1 MRTIDERTKSV
12 NPSASRGGQRAL
24 VALCLCMSLLGAD
37 CRAVAA
43 TANATRIGEETVRI
57 QGPVAG
63 LRLGLRHAS
72 RADDPRAS
80 DKIVLLLPGAAVP
93 VSGNPDYPFTPGR
106 SMMTALAETG
116 LDVWALDYYGY
127 GESDRYPQMEKPA
140 DTAILGRAA
149 DCARQVE
156 SAVRFLRQKRSVTRV
171 MLIGDSAGT
180 MVAGVFATQRPELV
194 SRLIL
199 FGPVTPFTAGPA
211 SGQGLPAYALMTPR
225 DLWDQFASWSE
236 EAGPPRVLDARSYEA
251 WAREY
256 LRSDSSSGTR
266 TPPSVRMPNGFQHDT
281 AEVAAGR
288 FVYDPG
294 QIKAPTLLVMG
305 ESDQIATFQGAQWLL
320 RALHQAASR
329 ELLVIGHGSH
339 TIQFE
344 SERTQ
349 LYRAMGEFLNRLD
362 SPQSVSAPSK

>member
-1 MRTIDERTKSV
+1 MHTIDK
-12 NPSASRGGQRAL
+12 RAWG
-24 VALCLCMSLLGAD
+24 ALCVSASLLGGID
-37 CRAVAA
+37 SCGAVAA
-43 TANATRIGEETVRI
+43 TASGTRISEETVHI

-63 LRLGLRHAS
+63 LHLGLRHAS
-72 RADDPRAS
+72 RADSPRAAG
-80 DKIVLLLPGAAVP
+80 KVVLLLPGAAVP

-106 SMMTALAETG
+106 SLMTALAETG

-127 GESDRYPQMEKPA
+127 GESDRYPQMQQPA
-140 DTAILGRAA
+140 DTAVLGRAD

-156 SAVRFLRQKRSVTRV
+156 AAVAFLQQKRGVARI

-180 MVAGVFATQRPELV
+180 MVAGVFAAQHPDMV

-199 FGPVTPFTAGPA
+199 FGPVTPFTSGPA
-211 SGQGLPAYALMTPR
+211 SGQALPSYALMTPR
-225 DLWDQFASWSE
+225 DLWDQFTSWSE
-236 EAGPPRVLDARSYEA
+236 EAGAPRVLDAGAYEG

-256 LRSDSSSGTR
+256 LRSDPTSGTR
-266 TPPSVRMPNGFQHDT
+266 TPPSVRIPNGFQHDT
-281 AEVAAGR
+281 AEIAAGR

-294 QIKAPTLLVMG
+294 LIKAPTLLVMG

-349 LYRAMGEFLNRLD
+349 LYRAMGEFLNRHEWSESSAIRESSR
-362 SPQSVSAPSK
+362 SPRV